1 MNHRLL
7 VSTFAVLAACSNSN
21 PSANDAGADAP
32 ANACAAPTGPGT
44 THADSIAADETWTAA
59 GSPHLVTASIRVDT
73 GVKLTIEPCAQVR
86 LGASNHIEVD
96 GTLVAEGTADRP
108 ITFDENDA
116 QPWGYVEAF
125 APGTISLAYAT
136 LTGGGGDETNAY
148 GALEARG
155 DQTAPAQPVLKVSHV
170 TVASSAAYGVSLR
183 AGGAFTADSTSLDVH
198 GSTKAPLRIDP
209 RLATNVP
216 AGSYTSNGLD
226 AIVVETEAYGDVT
239 LEDVTFH
246 ERGVPYQ
253 IGGETTVGTFV
264 VGGGS
269 TLATLTIDPGVT
281 FRFVK
286 GSGAVL
292 HVDKGSTS
300 AAATGALVAKGTA
313 TQPIVFTSAAASPAA
328 GDWVGL
334 DFGNVPSATDAL
346 DHVEVHYAGADPQAN
361 GFHCLP
367 NGSVSTDEKAGMSIY
382 GQPAASMIT
391 NGVFADIDGAGVNL
405 AYQGTPVDFVTGST
419 FTNVTGCKVTTP
431 KNANGTCPASSPC
444 P

>member
-1 MNHRLL
+1 MSPRLL
-7 VSTFAVLAACSNSN
+7 ALSLALVAACSNGN
-21 PSANDAGADAP
+21 PGADAGGDAP
-32 ANACAAPTGPGT
+32 ANSCAAATGPGT
-44 THADSIAADETWTAA
+44 THAADVSADETWTAA
-59 GSPHLVTASIRVDT
+59 GSPHLVTASLRVAAGAT
-73 GVKLTIEPCAQVR
+73 LTIEPCAQVR
-86 LGASNHIEVD
+86 IGATHHVEVD
-96 GTLVAEGTADRP
+96 GKLIAEGTADKP
-108 ITFDENDA
+108 IAFDKNDSA
-116 QPWGYVEAF
+116 PWGYVNVF

-155 DQTAPAQPVLKVSHV
+155 DQSAPAQPVLKVQHV

-183 AGGAFTADSTSLDVH
+183 AGGAFTPDSSSLDVH
-198 GSTKAPLRIDP
+198 ASTKAPLRIHP

-216 AGSYTSNGLD
+216 GGSYTGNGLD
-226 AIVVETEAYGDVT
+226 AIVVETEAYGDVS

-246 ERGVPYQ
+246 ARGVPYQ
-253 IGGETTVGTFV
+253 IGGEKTVGTFV

-269 TLATLTIDPGVT
+269 ALATLGVDPGVT
-281 FRFVK
+281 FAFVK

-300 AAATGALVAKGTA
+300 SPATGALVAKGTA
-313 TQPIVFTSAAASPAA
+313 AQPIVFTSAAAAPAA

-334 DFGNVPSATDAL
+334 DFGNAPSATDKL
-346 DHVEVHYAGADPQAN
+346 DHVEVHFAGADPQAS

-367 NGSVSTDEKAGMSIY
+367 NGSVSTDEKAAVSIY
-382 GQPAASMIT
+382 GQPAAGMIT
-391 NGVFADIDGAGVNL
+391 NSAFSDVAGAGINL
-405 AYQGTPVDFVTGST
+405 AYDGTAVDFLTSNT

-431 KNANGTCPASSPC
+431 KDSGGNCPASSPC